1 MIDAARYI
9 ETLPTFRDLS
19 AKERETLAIVLTP
32 REVPQAT
39 DLFKQGEKATSFF
52 IVAEGRL
59 VQLKEFRA
67 HLVETLGTLEPGDLA
82 GLLSMF
88 NRTEHF
94 HTVKALED
102 VVVLECTRDT
112 FERLFESQSL
122 FSYKILDKFATGLS
136 RNVRDANRLI
146 TDIFS
151 DPKRTL
157 LKLNQALISAGKRLT
172 TI

>member
-1 MIDAARYI
+1 MNVSHYI
-9 ETLPTFRDLS
+9 QTLPTFQDLS
-19 AKERETLAIVLTP
+19 PKEQETLSIALTV
-32 REVPQAT
+32 REVPQAA
-39 DLFKQGEKATSFF
+39 DLVKQGEKATSFF

-59 VQLKEFRA
+59 VKLKEFRA
-67 HLVETLGTLEPGDLA
+67 HLVETLGTADPGDLV
-82 GLLSMF
+82 GILSMF
-88 NRTEHF
+88 NRSEHF

-102 VVVLECTRDT
+102 SVVLECTRDT

-122 FSYKILDKFATGLS
+122 FSYKILDKFATSLS
-136 RNVRDANRLI
+136 HNVREANQLI

-157 LKLNQALISAGKRLT
+157 LKLNQTLISAGKRLT

>member
-1 MIDAARYI
+1 MIDVQHYI
-9 ETLPTFRDLS
+9 DTLPTFHDLS
-19 AKERETLAIVLTP
+19 PKERETLAVALTA

-39 DLFKQGEKATSFF
+39 DLFKQGEKAPSFF

-59 VQLKEFRA
+59 VKLKEFRA
-67 HLVETLGTLEPGDLA
+67 HLVETLGPLEPGDLV
-82 GLLSMF
+82 GILSMF
-88 NRTEHF
+88 NRSERF

-102 VVVLECTRDT
+102 SVVLECTRDT

-122 FSYKILDKFATGLS
+122 FSYKILDKFASGLS
-136 RNVRDANRLI
+136 RNVREANQLI

-157 LKLNQALISAGKRLT
+157 LKLNQTLISAGKRLT